1 MARPKKGEE
10 KDRPIH
16 MGFRV
21 TEWVRAG
28 IEKVAKDKGGL
39 PLSDVAH
46 EAFVA
51 YLKRHGI
58 REPSE

>member
-1 MARPKKGEE
+1 MARPRKGDE

-21 TEWVRAG
+21 SEWVRTG
-28 IEKVAKDKGGL
+28 LERIAKDEGL

-46 EAFVA
+46 DALVA

-58 REPSE
+58 KEPRE